1 MTPRASRERGTVV
14 RPAGFRTTLLE
25 SSASPTKAPPRPRT
39 RTLSEPKGDSQAV
52 VSWPCT
58 RPLGR
63 TSTKPAIMQKRLGL
77 AMVSPPWVD
86 DRHPLRQSLLLAG
99 D

>member
-1 MTPRASRERGTVV
+1 
-14 RPAGFRTTLLE
+14 
-25 SSASPTKAPPRPRT
+25 
-39 RTLSEPKGDSQAV
+39 
-52 VSWPCT
+52 
-58 RPLGR
+58 
-63 TSTKPAIMQKRLGL
+63 MQKRLGL